1 MVYGAIQLTLL
12 VLWSFQSIIR
22 RSVSVTTAALSFVSA
37 IVLCWLSHVEHARS
51 VQPSTLISVYM
62 IFSLLFD
69 TVQLRTLWLAMYN
82 TAITRFFTASIA
94 FKVVVI
100 LLELRDKTTYL
111 TIADKMRSPEEL
123 SGIVNRSIFY
133 WLNRLIMRGARKVLL
148 ADDLYP
154 LCEDISTE
162 HLSARFRPVWEKFKQ
177 RRLKHSAL
185 IATFIA
191 LKWAILSPVL
201 ARVVLIAFTISQPLL
216 LRTLLDHLQKP
227 DAETSGNVGHGLI
240 GAYGLVYLGLA
251 LTTGFYW
258 SLHFRALTMI
268 RGCLV
273 SAIYQKTTEIS
284 LGAIDDTSAAV
295 TLMSADVERIV
306 LGLKMGH
313 EIWAGI
319 IQVGLATW
327 LLEGE
332 LGIACLAPVII
343 AISCGFAA
351 TWVSRAANG
360 RQKRWMEAV
369 QIRIGVTS
377 AMLSSMRGIKMTG
390 LTNRFRYLIR
400 SLRLTEIGC
409 VNRFRMLQ
417 IWTSVIAFTPDLV
430 APVATFAVFV
440 LRARSSGEVLDVSRL
455 FTSVSLLV
463 LLTLPLNQLFQSIP
477 LFLAA
482 VSCFRRI
489 GDFLCEEVRVDH
501 RVIPE
506 AADWCSSGRNSM
518 SLLDEEIESIELHS
532 RMKRSPV
539 LEALDPSDTFISEKW
554 SCGWTKESEVLKAVD
569 ISIPR
574 AKLTLIV
581 GTVGSGKST
590 LCKALLGETLVSE
603 SYVRL
608 NEKSRDI
615 AFCDQTPYLVN
626 ASIQQNII
634 GFSPLDRKWY
644 NTIIRAAALDDDLA
658 SMPNGD
664 QQLIGSNGVNLSGG
678 QKHKVAIARA
688 VYARKRVA
696 IFDDVL
702 SGLDATSEEHVF
714 LHIFGPRGLLRQ
726 QHTTV
731 ILSTHAVKYLPFADH
746 IVALGVGGRVIEQ
759 GNFVNLNSVSGYV
772 QSLSV
777 QAVAQKE
784 STASIEA
791 GATEPIPAFRS
802 TEIDMEI
809 HGKSRQEGE
818 FSTYKYYFRAA
829 GFWNTATFV
838 AAGLV
843 HSTCFTFPS
852 IWLKWWTDASARH
865 GNSQDGM
872 FLGIY
877 GLLQTLALLFL
888 LAAAFQA
895 FTGVAA
901 NAGIKLHDRTLQAV
915 LNASI
920 GFFSRTDT
928 GVITNKFSQDM
939 QYIDGELPPGV
950 MTLLLITLVVIA
962 QAILITI
969 ASPFVGL
976 VFPILL
982 IVFYFIQKFYL
993 RTSRQLRFL
1002 DLEAKS
1008 PL

>member
-1 MVYGAIQLTLL
+1 M
-12 VLWSFQSIIR
+12 S
-22 RSVSVTTAALSFVSA
+22 
-37 IVLCWLSHVEHARS
+37 
-51 VQPSTLISVYM
+51 
-62 IFSLLFD
+62 
-69 TVQLRTLWLAMYN
+69 N
-82 TAITRFFTASIA
+82 TAITTLFTMSLLSKA
-94 FKVVVI
+94 VI
-100 LLELRDKTTYL
+100 LLLELRDKSTYL
-111 TIADKMRSPEEL
+111 SMVDQMRSPEEL

-154 LCEDISTE
+154 LCEDISTD
-162 HLSARFRPVWEKFKQ
+162 HLSARFRPAWEKVKQ
-177 RRLKHSAL
+177 KRHKHSAL
-185 IATFIA
+185 IATFTA

-201 ARVVLIAFTISQPLL
+201 ARLILIAFTISQPMM

-227 DAETSGNVGHGLI
+227 EAETSKRVGHGLI
-240 GAYGLVYLGLA
+240 GAYALVYLGLA

-258 SLHFRALTMI
+258 SLHFRALAMI

-273 SAIYQKTTEIS
+273 SAIYQKTTELS
-284 LGAIDDTSAAV
+284 LGAIDNTSAAV

-313 EIWAGI
+313 EIWAGLF
-319 IQVGLATW
+319 QVGLATW
-327 LLEGE
+327 LLEGQ
-332 LGIACLAPVII
+332 LGIACLAPIII

-377 AMLSSMRGIKMTG
+377 AMLSSMRAIKMTG
-390 LTNRFRYLIR
+390 LTDRFRSLIR

-409 VNRFRMLQ
+409 VNQFRMLQ

-430 APVATFAVFV
+430 APVATFAVYV
-440 LRARSSGEVLDVSRL
+440 LRARSSGEILDVSRL

-482 VSCFRRI
+482 VSCFGRI

-501 RVIPE
+501 RVILD
-506 AADWCSSGRNSM
+506 AADWHPSDPKSRY
-518 SLLDEEIESIELHS
+518 LLDEGTESIELHS
-532 RMKRSPV
+532 RLTRGSVP
-539 LEALDPSDTFISEKW
+539 LNAPDLSDTFISEKW
-554 SCGWTKESEVLKAVD
+554 SCGWTKQSEVLKAVD
-569 ISIPR
+569 ISVPR

-581 GTVGSGKST
+581 GPVGSGKST

-634 GFSPLDRKWY
+634 GYSPLERKWY
-644 NTIIRAAALDDDLA
+644 DTVVRAAALDDDLA
-658 SMPNGD
+658 SMPHGD

-702 SGLDATSEEHVF
+702 SGLDATSEGHVF
-714 LHIFGPRGLLRQ
+714 LHIFGPQGLLRQ
-726 QHTTV
+726 HSTTV
-731 ILSTHAVKYLPFADH
+731 ILSTHAVKYLPSADH
-746 IVALGVGGRVIEQ
+746 IVALGLGGKVMEQ
-759 GNFVNLNSVSGYV
+759 GNFVNLNSISGYV

-777 QAVAQKE
+777 QTVAQKE
-784 STASIEA
+784 STVKLEA
-791 GATEPIPAFRS
+791 TAAEPIPAFRP
-802 TEIDMEI
+802 IDVDMEI

-818 FSTYKYYFRAA
+818 FETYRYYFRAA

-838 AAGLV
+838 ASGLI

-872 FLGIY
+872 YLGIY

-901 NAGIKLHDRTLQAV
+901 NAGIKLHDRTLQTV
-915 LNASI
+915 LNASMA
-920 GFFSRTDT
+920 FFSKTDT

-976 VFPILL
+976 AFPILL